1 MGKKCKQ
8 KVRYNNY
15 ELALENADRYMTE
28 IPLTFT
34 YMVPY
39 YCQQHSCYHVGH
51 NQTKRKYDVNLL
63 ETIPNVISYIRSASN
78 D

>member
-8 KVRYNNY
+8 KVRYSNY